1 MTTATPTPPA
11 APAPAVAPT
20 RRRFTAAE
28 YCAMADA
35 GILTE
40 DDRVELL
47 DGELVQIPPIGD
59 YHASRVN
66 WLNYSLTPALG
77 QRAIVQVQNPVRLN
91 DDTEP
96 HPDIALLRF
105 RDDFYRFGKPTPADV
120 LLLIEVSDTS
130 LAYDRGAKL
139 AAYARAGIPEVWI
152 VNLPDRRVE
161 AYTEPAGSEYAVVR
175 HYTPGARIA
184 PPAFPDI
191 ALAVDRIIAT

>member
-1 MTTATPTPPA
+1 MATPPMAKSPLTA
-11 APAPAVAPT
+11 KSLA

-28 YCAMADA
+28 YCAMGEA

-47 DGELVQIPPIGD
+47 DGELIRMPPISD
-59 YHASRVN
+59 RHAARVN
-66 WLNYSLTPALG
+66 WLNYHLAPG
-77 QRAIVQVQNPVRLN
+77 MRQRAIVQVQNPVRLN

-96 HPDIALLRF
+96 QPDVALLRF

-152 VNLPDRRVE
+152 ANLPGSRVE
-161 AYTEPAGSEYAVVR
+161 SYTEPAGGEYAVVR
-175 HYTPGARIA
+175 HYYPGSSIS
-184 PPAFPDI
+184 PQAFPDI
-191 ALAVDRIIAT
+191 ALEVARIIAA